1 MTKDVLSISDL
12 SSVEIG
18 EILKLAKAPISSR
31 PLVGLGAALV
41 FEHPSARTRNA
52 TELAVFQLGGH
63 PVTIRGDE
71 VGFDRRETVED
82 VARTLGSYH
91 AVIAARV
98 AKHSTLERMS
108 AALRGSG
115 FSVPVIN
122 LLSDREHPTQA
133 LADLLT
139 IEQHFGRLE
148 GLHVAFIGDAN
159 NVARS
164 LGDALALSGAAFKVA
179 SPDGF
184 AFGAED
190 VARVESLGG
199 SLTICGSAAEAA
211 SGADVL
217 YTDVWVS
224 MGEEDAAEEKRRVFA
239 GYCIDDALL
248 SAASSDAI
256 VLHCLPAHR
265 GEEITAEVLEGKQ
278 SRVWQQAENR
288 MHSIRGLLRHLFSG
302 REERR

>member
-1 MTKDVLSISDL
+1 MTRDVLSIRDL
-12 SSVEIG
+12 SGPEIAS
-18 EILKLAKAPISSR
+18 ILELAKAPVATR
-31 PLVGLGAALV
+31 PLAGRGAALV

-63 PVTIRGDE
+63 PVTIRGEE

-82 VARTLGSYH
+82 VARTLGCYH

-108 AALRGSG
+108 VAIDGSD
-115 FSVPVIN
+115 FSTPVIN
-122 LLSDREHPTQA
+122 LLSDQEHPTQA
-133 LADLLT
+133 LADVLT
-139 IEQHFGRLE
+139 IEQHFGRLKD
-148 GLHVAFIGDAN
+148 LTVAFIGDAN

-164 LGDALALSGAAFKVA
+164 LGDALALTGAAFKVA

-190 VARVESLGG
+190 VARIDALGG
-199 SLTICGSAAEAA
+199 SLTLCDSAEEAA
-211 SGADVL
+211 RGADVL

-224 MGEEDAAEEKRRVFA
+224 MGEEEAAEEKRRVFA
-239 GYCIDDALL
+239 GFCIDEELVSL
-248 SAASSDAI
+248 ASPDAI

-265 GEEITAEVLEGKQ
+265 GEEITAEVLEGAK
-278 SRVWQQAENR
+278 SRVWRQAENR
-288 MHSIRGLLRHLFSG
+288 MHSIRGLLLHLFSDA
-302 REERR
+302 EAA